1 MTNVEAIIKEVE
13 KFNNSIIEALNTK
26 NISDTQEAARS
37 IYVKHGKNFV
47 QSIGIFYIEFLD
59 TGRGPGKFP
68 PLAPIENWVESK
80 LGIDFEDSDFDGIV
94 YTIRRKIAEMGTNI
108 FQNNNEGLQL
118 DKKIV
123 TLREAIVK
131 VLTENTAALIKKKLN
146 RFKLASLKNKYN
158 I

>member
-1 MTNVEAIIKEVE
+1 
-13 KFNNSIIEALNTK
+13 
-26 NISDTQEAARS
+26 
-37 IYVKHGKNFV
+37 
-47 QSIGIFYIEFLD
+47 
-59 TGRGPGKFP
+59 
-68 PLAPIENWVESK
+68 
-80 LGIDFEDSDFDGIV
+80 
-94 YTIRRKIAEMGTNI
+94 MGTNI

-123 TLREAIVK
+123 TLRESIVK